1 MAGLSILA
9 KILVVDDEEVMR
21 DSCKQILSRQGHHV
35 KLAEDGYQ
43 GLRLLKEESFDLV
56 ILDLKMPG
64 IDGMEVLE
72 KIKEN
77 SSEMVVVVITGY
89 ATVESAVEAMKRGAY
104 DFLPKPFTPEE
115 FRLIVERALE
125 KKGLIMEN
133 IYLRQE
139 LEIRRKS
146 KVIIGKS
153 KVMQEVYELVK
164 RVGPT
169 DSTVLILGESGT
181 GKELVAKAIHY
192 HSRRKNKPFIT
203 VDCGAL
209 VENLFESELFG
220 HVKGSFTDAVATKH
234 GRFELANGGTLFF
247 DEIGNI
253 GPNVQTKLLRAI
265 QEREIT
271 KVGNSKAVKVDVRII
286 AATNRNLRKAIQEKT
301 FREDLFYRLSV
312 VPITLPRL
320 REKPEDIPELANYFL
335 KKYNQKRGKNL
346 TGISQRAMKALVEY
360 SWPGNVRELENAI
373 ERAVVLTR
381 DNVIEPFDLSY
392 YGLAVD
398 VPLRLTPGNHKRLMD
413 VEKEHI
419 LRILKETGWHK
430 SQTAKLL
437 GIDRKT
443 LYAKMKKYR
452 ITKNLGN
459 NFPLLGRNSPMESQR
474 I

>member
-1 MAGLSILA
+1 MAKLSILA
-9 KILVVDDEEVMR
+9 NILVIDDEEVMR
-21 DSCKQILSRQGHHV
+21 DSCKQILSRQGHNV

-43 GLRLLKEESFDLV
+43 GLELLKEKSFDLV

-72 KIKEN
+72 KIKE
-77 SSEMVVVVITGY
+77 SSPETAVVVITGY

-115 FRLIVERALE
+115 FRLIIERALE
-125 KKGLIMEN
+125 KKRLILEN

-139 LEIRRKS
+139 LEVKRKS
-146 KVIIGKS
+146 DVIIGKS
-153 KVMQEVYELVK
+153 KVMQKVYELIR

-181 GKELVAKAIHY
+181 GKELVARAIHY

-234 GRFELANGGTLFF
+234 GRFELANEGTLFF

-253 GPNVQTKLLRAI
+253 RPNIQAKLLRAV

-271 KVGNSKAVKVDVRII
+271 RIGSSKAIKVDVRII
-286 AATNRNLRKAIQEKT
+286 AATNKDLRKAIQEKT

-312 VPITLPRL
+312 VPITLPPL
-320 REKPEDIPELANYFL
+320 RERPEDIPELANYFL

-346 TGISQRAMKALVEY
+346 TGISQRAMKALTEY
-360 SWPGNVRELENAI
+360 SWPGNVRELENAV
-373 ERAVVLTR
+373 ERAVVLAKG
-381 DNVIEPFDLSY
+381 NVIEPSDLSY

-398 VPLRLTPGNHKRLMD
+398 VSPGLTPGNHKRLMD
-413 VEKEHI
+413 AEAEHI
-419 LRILKETGWHK
+419 LKILKETGWHK

-443 LYAKMKKYR
+443 LRAKMKKYR
-452 ITKNLGN
+452 ITENLGN
-459 NFPLLGRNSPMESQR
+459 NSPLLRRNPPMEEPG